1 MVTVAGAIMTVF
13 EFIKSGTT
21 CEVSKNLTGLNGQ
34 SFGKPVR
41 FLETSQVV
49 LAPSNL

>member
-1 MVTVAGAIMTVF
+1 VVTVAGAIMTVF

-21 CEVSKNLTGLNGQ
+21 CEVSKNLTGLKYRYYTY
-34 SFGKPVR
+34 SKPGR

-49 LAPSNL
+49 PDY